1 MDPRTTGRYALF
13 RQLMADGIDCMFG
26 NPGSSEESLLDVLS
40 DPEFAGFK
48 YYLALQE
55 ACVVGMAD
63 AYARAALPT
72 QMPGDPHPWKR
83 PVMVQLHSYAGLANG
98 LGMMYLAKRGYTP
111 MVVIAGE
118 AGLRYEAMDGQMAA
132 DLPGIAKTFVKTD
145 QNGPCAWR
153 VVDAASLLRLVRR
166 AIKVAATPPMGPVF
180 LSLPMDVLDLPC
192 PERVAR
198 TIPVDTRVM
207 PPAESVTGAARLLAG
222 ASRPLILIGD
232 GIAAADAQAELAAV
246 AARLG
251 AVVWGGNDSE
261 VNMAGAHP
269 QWAGS
274 LGHMFGGDSR
284 AITAA
289 ADVVLVCG
297 TTLLPEVFPLTE
309 GVFADDAKLI
319 HFDLNAA
326 EIGKNFPVAIGA
338 LADPK
343 RALAALAQALDGI
356 MDPRQCAAAR
366 ARIARMEQNKAA
378 AHEAGLLADRAA
390 AAAGGLHVGAFAQA
404 LAARLP
410 ADALIFDEGLTS
422 SPELMRY
429 LPREHPGR
437 YFQTRAGMLG
447 TGLPGTIGLKV
458 AHPDKFVIGFA
469 GDGGSMSTIQSLA
482 TAARH
487 DIGAKFV
494 ICNNRS
500 YRILKYNL
508 LEYWKTADKP
518 ANSAFPAS
526 FDLAKPALNFAA
538 LAMAQGLRA
547 IRVESPDQIAA
558 ALDAA
563 LADPN
568 EPFLIELL
576 LSPAL

>member
-1 MDPRTTGRYALF
+1 MTIRNTGRYAFF

-40 DPEFAGFK
+40 DPEFAQFK

-55 ACVVGMAD
+55 GSAVGMAD
-63 AYARAALPT
+63 SYARATAAT
-72 QMPGDPHPWKR
+72 RIDGDPHPWKR
-83 PVMVQLHSYAGLANG
+83 PVLVQLHSYAGLANG
-98 LGMMYLAKRGYTP
+98 LGMMYYAKRGYTP
-111 MVVIAGE
+111 MVVIVGE

-132 DLPGIAKTFVKTD
+132 DLPGMARPFVKSD

-153 VVDAASLLRLVRR
+153 AVDGGSLLRLVRR
-166 AIKVAATPPMGPVF
+166 AIKVASTPPYGPVF
-180 LSLPMDVLDLPC
+180 LSLPMDVLDQPST
-192 PERVAR
+192 ERVER
-198 TIPVDTRVM
+198 TIPVDTRVA
-207 PPAESVTGAARLLAG
+207 PAKDAIAAAAAMLAG

-232 GIAAADAQAELAAV
+232 GIAASGAQSELADV
-246 AARLG
+246 AARIG
-251 AVVWGGNDSE
+251 AIVWGGNDSE
-261 VNMAGAHP
+261 VNMAGSHP
-269 QWAGS
+269 QFAGS

-284 AITAA
+284 AITSA

-297 TTLLPEVFPLTE
+297 TTILPEVFPAID
-309 GVFADDAKLI
+309 GVFAPGARVI

-338 LADPK
+338 LGDPK
-343 RALAALAQALDGI
+343 VTLAGLADQLGRIMGADQARAARERIERMGAEKATRLEKALAA
-356 MDPRQCAAAR
+356 DPATW
-366 ARIARMEQNKAA
+366 
-378 AHEAGLLADRAA
+378 
-390 AAAGGLHVGAFAQA
+390 AAGGLHVSQFARA

-429 LPREHPGR
+429 LPRDAPGQ
-437 YFQTRAGMLG
+437 YFQTRVGMLG
-447 TGLPGTIGLKV
+447 TGLPGTVGLKV
-458 AHPDKFVIGFA
+458 AHPDRMVIGFG
-469 GDGGSMSTIQSLA
+469 GDGGSMSTIQALA

-508 LEYWKTADKP
+508 QEYWETIGQP
-518 ANSAFPAS
+518 TSGPFPES
-526 FDLAKPALNFAA
+526 FDLAKPALNFAG
-538 LAMAQGLRA
+538 LAMAQGVKA
-547 IRVESPDQIAA
+547 MRVETPEQIGP

-563 LADPN
+563 LADPA
-568 EPFLIELL
+568 EPFLIELV